1 MLSIHASLVAAMLF
15 GAPVDTAGSRID
27 PVSCA
32 FDAAA
37 NQDAADASATV
48 IPELTPVTIRI
59 ATALDSKTALIGACF
74 PIALAEPI
82 TIDGAEVVPAG
93 AKGLGQVV
101 HAAKAR
107 AGGKGGEL
115 ILAGRFIEH
124 NGVRIGL
131 RSLEF
136 SKAGKDQLDAALV
149 ASAALPLAGYLF
161 SGGNVWVAEGALAF
175 AKVRKTVRVSR
186 AGSEQRDDVNAIEG
200 EGEQ

>member
-1 MLSIHASLVAAMLF
+1 MVSIHASLVAAVLF
-15 GAPVDTAGSRID
+15 GALVDTAGSRID

-32 FDAAA
+32 FEAAA
-37 NQDAADASATV
+37 DQGSEDASATV

-59 ATALDSKTALIGACF
+59 VTALDSKTAIVGACF

-82 TIDGAEVVPAG
+82 IIDGAEVVPAG
-93 AKGLGQVV
+93 AKGLGQIV

-115 ILAGRFIEH
+115 ILAGRFVEH

-161 SGGNVWVAEGALAF
+161 SGGNVWVAEGAFAS
-175 AKVRKTVRVSR
+175 AKVRHMVRVSR
-186 AGSEQRDDVNAIEG
+186 AGSEQRDAVNASEG
-200 EGEQ
+200 KARQ